1 MKIKSLKFH
10 PVVVERQYGTVIA
23 KAGGQAK
30 RTVAK
35 SWFYFLELTADNG
48 LTGWGEY
55 SDVDPEALPKDSAD
69 FAETLAM
76 FTVGRDPFAVQQM
89 HHDYR
94 EHFDIANDPMASAGR
109 CAMDMAFYDL
119 QGRAA
124 RRPVC
129 DLLGGA
135 IRRAVT
141 ISWVAYIREE
151 LDLIR
156 EEIREKTK
164 AGFTAYKLKVGVNID
179 LDEERLAIAREEAGP
194 RASIKV
200 DANEGWD
207 IPAAIKNIK
216 RLDKFNLAGVET
228 PVPRD
233 DPRDIAAVRRAVK
246 VPIIEHVKD
255 LAYANAL
262 VRAGAVNVFNI
273 ATTGNGGLWHAR
285 QVVAIAQAAK
295 LGILLG
301 STVELGPGTNAQ
313 LHLAATIPNLTL
325 PSDLIGPGLYKQHVL
340 KNPHRYVKGQLHV
353 PKDIGLGGEM
363 DREKM
368 KKLRF

>member
-1 MKIKSLKFH
+1 MKIKSIKLH

-23 KAGGQAK
+23 KAGGKAK

-35 SWFYFLELTADNG
+35 SWFYFLELATDNG

-55 SDVDPEALPKDSAD
+55 SDIEPDALPKDIGA

-76 FTVGRDPFAVQQM
+76 FTVGRDPFAVQQL
-89 HHDYR
+89 HHDYN
-94 EHFDIANDPMASAGR
+94 EHFDIANDAMASAGR

-119 QGRAA
+119 QGQAT

-141 ISWVAYIREE
+141 VSWVAYIREE
-151 LDLIR
+151 LDLVR

-179 LDEERLAIAREEAGP
+179 LDEERLAIARKEAGP

-207 IPAAIKNIK
+207 IPTAIKNIK
-216 RLDKFNLAGVET
+216 RLDKYNLAGVET
-228 PVPRD
+228 PVPRA
-233 DPRDIAAVRRAVK
+233 DPRDIAAVRRRVK
-246 VPIIEHVKD
+246 VPILEHVKN
-255 LAYANAL
+255 LEYAHAL
-262 VRAGAVNVFNI
+262 VHAGAVDVFNI
-273 ATTGNGGLWHAR
+273 ATTGNGGLWNAR
-285 QVVAIAQAAK
+285 QVVAVAQAAK

-325 PSDLIGPGLYKQHVL
+325 PSDLIGPGLYKQHIL
-340 KNPHRYVKGQLHV
+340 KKPHQYVKGQLHV
-353 PKDIGLGGEM
+353 PKGVGLGGDV
-363 DREKM
+363 DRGQLKA
-368 KKLRF
+368 LAF